1 MKIFIL
7 LFVIFFSNLSF
18 SQSSNLI
25 SIDVKYKTFS
35 DSANLTIT
43 NRDLFPHIVL
53 VKIYNSND
61 SVLVSEFSSTVAGNS
76 VEQFELKAIGNIKF
90 GSSLRWVYY
99 DAIGS
104 VSKLTK
110 DHNFLIPFPENYN
123 VLVCQS
129 PDGPQSS
136 HYEDKINAI
145 DFCAKEKTPIVAAKD
160 GTVIKVIQTFTE
172 TGKNPGLLNKANVI
186 EILHD
191 DGLISSYSH
200 IFTNSSDVN
209 VGDKVKQG
217 QQIAL
222 VGSVGYSSSPHLHFE
237 VLEGS
242 SKLNARNSL
251 LTVIPIKFFN
261 TENQEIKIEYFST
274 YNASG
279 LVFQA
284 KKTNEKQGSS
294 QDNVIQSK
302 LTAPQNS
309 SSPNGKDSC
318 GGVSFGD
325 DKSKAI
331 DCYAKRNYDKS
342 IYFFTQHVK
351 KFPNDSLSLAR
362 LAISFTRLDRHKEA
376 INAYKNAI
384 AKNWI
389 SYDFASLYARS
400 LFAIGEKEEAV
411 KWSRRAIVLAPN
423 CIDCIRDLAMQLKDV
438 TKKKEA
444 YELIKNFDENQK
456 SQGKTQYFQG
466 LLMLFEDEK

>member
-1 MKIFIL
+1 M
-7 LFVIFFSNLSF
+7 
-18 SQSSNLI
+18 
-25 SIDVKYKTFS
+25 
-35 DSANLTIT
+35 
-43 NRDLFPHIVL
+43 
-53 VKIYNSND
+53 
-61 SVLVSEFSSTVAGNS
+61 
-76 VEQFELKAIGNIKF
+76 
-90 GSSLRWVYY
+90 
-99 DAIGS
+99 
-104 VSKLTK
+104 
-110 DHNFLIPFPENYN
+110 
-123 VLVCQS
+123 
-129 PDGPQSS
+129 
-136 HYEDKINAI
+136 
-145 DFCAKEKTPIVAAKD
+145 
-160 GTVIKVIQTFTE
+160 
-172 TGKNPGLLNKANVI
+172 
-186 EILHD
+186 
-191 DGLISSYSH
+191 
-200 IFTNSSDVN
+200 
-209 VGDKVKQG
+209 
-217 QQIAL
+217 
-222 VGSVGYSSSPHLHFE
+222 
-237 VLEGS
+237 
-242 SKLNARNSL
+242 
-251 LTVIPIKFFN
+251 
-261 TENQEIKIEYFST
+261 
-274 YNASG
+274 
-279 LVFQA
+279 
-284 KKTNEKQGSS
+284 
-294 QDNVIQSK
+294 IQSK